1 MWLEVKVRS
10 VLPTALT
17 VAVFKG
23 TSSNLIFFLI
33 SDVCRYAIMAL
44 LSS

>member
-23 TSSNLIFFLI
+23 ISSNLIFFFNFRCL
-33 SDVCRYAIMAL
+33 
-44 LSS
+44 